1 MEIFELGHTAA
12 KKLEDLID
20 DYEKNGHGIPDTPWW
35 HGKEVPD
42 REMLLKTQK
51 SSIYD
56 SSARKSTIE
65 GHWNAVRKL
74 YEIYINEIPYS
85 SNQLGFRYAYENLV
99 GKDIDRSDS
108 RKLRNLGAN
117 LIPLDPAAR
126 KAPSSPDVHT
136 VFRTS
141 QQGIAML
148 DWGSKK
154 IVRTGK
160 ASGGYDDSTM
170 PETLLYDTAA
180 NFSSILRARHLE
192 FLSEGV
198 MEDGG
203 QGLILQLA
211 CLLRPKG
218 VDGMGPREYKSMF
231 LMSYCEVI
239 PLSRWPRDLLRREKK
254 KYHHELFLPYLLRP
268 IDPDNAER
276 QLKSLRLMGGSSGD
290 FEIRTPLSMSLV
302 KKWNYENAT
311 KRSNR
316 EILNRY
322 VERNDVSCPHVTPVI
337 TGRQLPCGTKLKTGG
352 FHIGHIFSQKWC
364 DAYSIFQ
371 ESVHHPDNLYLSC
384 VSCNAS
390 LNQGFPPKE
399 MLKHINRNKMTL
411 GDLIRQGHL
420 D

>member
-1 MEIFELGHTAA
+1 MEIFALGQSAA
-12 KKLEDLID
+12 EKLEDLID
-20 DYEKNGHGIPDTPWW
+20 DYEKKGHGIPDTTNWR
-35 HGKEVPD
+35 GKEAPN
-42 REMLLKTQK
+42 REALLKTLK

-56 SSARKSTIE
+56 SSSRSSSIE
-65 GHWNAVRKL
+65 GHWNALRKL
-74 YEIYINEIPYS
+74 YEVYINEIPYS
-85 SNQLGFRYAYENLV
+85 SNQLGFRYAYKNLV

-126 KAPSSPDVHT
+126 KAPSSPDVHP

-141 QQGIAML
+141 QQGIAMF

-160 ASGGYDDSTM
+160 AVGGYDDTTQ
-170 PETLLYDTAA
+170 PETLFYDTAT

-218 VDGMGPREYKSMF
+218 VPNSPREYKSMF
-231 LMSYCEVI
+231 LMSFCEVI
-239 PLSRWPRDLLRREKK
+239 PLSKWPSELLDRERE

-268 IDPDNAER
+268 IDPDEAEKH
-276 QLKSLRLMGGSSGD
+276 LKSLILLGGSSGD
-290 FEIRTPLSMSLV
+290 FEIRTPLSMELV

-316 EILNRY
+316 DAFNGY
-322 VERNDVSCPHVTPVI
+322 VERNDVRCPHVTPVI
-337 TGRQLPCGTKLKTGG
+337 TGRQLPCDTKLKPGG

-384 VSCNAS
+384 PSCYAS

-411 GDLIRQGHL
+411 GDLIRQGHIG
-420 D
+420 